1 MEIFGQSIYYSMTNW
16 LISIF
21 ITYALFNQT
30 MHLNSV
36 VQKKNS
42 VNNNLTT
49 VSTKLQAKAA
59 LAKTFT
65 KQNNYNTNVCFFI
78 DMSIVSNQKRF
89 FVYDLVN
96 DSIITK
102 GLVAHGSCNNIYLR
116 NAQFSNTPESGCT
129 AYGKY
134 KIGNSYKG
142 KFGNAFKLHGLDS
155 SNSKAYERN
164 IVLHAY
170 SCMPDEETDYLV
182 CNSLGCPMVSY
193 KFLSTISAYINNSK
207 KPILLWIYS

>member
-1 MEIFGQSIYYSMTNW
+1 MTNW

-21 ITYALFNQT
+21 ITCISFNHKIQ
-30 MHLNSV
+30 LNNV
-36 VQKKNS
+36 VQKTNTLNIPLKNI
-42 VNNNLTT
+42 
-49 VSTKLQAKAA
+49 STKLQANAT

-65 KQNNYNTNVCFFI
+65 QQKNYNSNICFFI
-78 DMSIVSNQKRF
+78 DMSIASNQKRF

-142 KFGNAFKLHGLDS
+142 KFGKAFKLHGLDS
-155 SNSKAYERN
+155 SNSKSYERN

-193 KFLSTISAYINNSK
+193 KFLNTISVYINASK
-207 KPILLWIYS
+207 KPILLWIYP